1 MKNRFFVLFF
11 LAFGFVLASCRPSQ
25 KSVQMSNQINP
36 IDLSDVIRDKADIE
50 GFGMLEYELYNV
62 PGNGSSDFQ
71 SFIRNYTQTL
81 EEYEFDQSS
90 SYWIEDNTGLSEN
103 VKKMMAKHNR
113 NLSTTHYKYFDGST
127 SFVFNYLNSN
137 GKYEIYSME
146 AHIRGDNNEYS
157 VKDDYD
163 QDIADYTE
171 AIRLDPKS
179 AEAYHYLG
187 LVYFWKRDFDKAIVD
202 LNEAIRLDSTSAW
215 TYRSRGDVYYLKDN
229 YDKAIVDYTE
239 AIRLAPKRAE
249 AYKKR
254 AEAYDKKGDYEKA
267 IADYK
272 AALRINQNDNDI
284 KKIIEEVQRKLRSTG
299 N

>member
-25 KSVQMSNQINP
+25 QSVQMSNQINP

-50 GFGMLEYELYNV
+50 GFGILEYELYNV

-81 EEYEFDQSS
+81 EEYEFDYDNH
-90 SYWIEDNTGLSEN
+90 YWWKDNTGLSIN
-103 VKKMMAKHNR
+103 VKTIMANHER
-113 NLSTTHYKYFDGST
+113 NLSATYYKNFDGST

-137 GKYEIYSME
+137 GKYET
-146 AHIRGDNNEYS
+146 YS
-157 VKDDYD
+157 V
-163 QDIADYTE
+163 
-171 AIRLDPKS
+171 
-179 AEAYHYLG
+179 EAYHYLG
-187 LVYFWKRDFDKAIVD
+187 LVYFWKRDFDKAIVY
-202 LNEAIRLDSTSAW
+202 LNEAIRLDPTSAL
-215 TYRSRGDVYYLKDN
+215 TYRNRGDVYYLKDN

-239 AIRLAPKRAE
+239 AIRLAPKKAE

-272 AALRINQNDNDI
+272 AALRINQNDTDI
-284 KKIIEEVQRKLRSTG
+284 KQKIEEAQRKLRSAG